1 MTPKNRNDIADKG
14 ERIISIEPFLIV
26 CQTNDRIKRFVQ
38 RNISVKARIL
48 PGPLI
53 KGVRAISD
61 ALKINNPII

>member
-1 MTPKNRNDIADKG
+1 MPKNRNDITDKG
-14 ERIISIEPFLIV
+14 ERIISIEPFLIA

-53 KGVRAISD
+53 KGVRAINE
-61 ALKINNPII
+61 ALKINNQII